1 MSEESDSE
9 EAITIMILGNSQ
21 VGKTSF
27 ILRFV
32 ENTFQSTYLS
42 TVGIDFK
49 VKNINLG
56 DKEYKLILYDTAG
69 QERYKSLAPNLI
81 KKACGIILVYDITNK
96 SSFDSI
102 PEIMEKVKEEK
113 GNNFPMVL
121 VGNKIDLEQRR
132 EIEKEKGELLA
143 EKNGID
149 FYEVSNKEG
158 INIQEAGLAIVH
170 KILEKRRKDSIVETE
185 RSSKVS
191 SLTYYSK
198 YSNFDNDSSGR
209 HYCCF

>member
-158 INIQEAGLAIVH
+158 INIQEAGLAIVY
-170 KILEKRRKDSIVETE
+170 KILEKRRNDSIAETG

-198 YSNFDNDSSGR
+198 YSNVDNDASGR
-209 HYCCF
+209 HRCCF

>member
-1 MSEESDSE
+1 MIEESDSE

-32 ENTFQSTYLS
+32 ENTFESTYLS

-198 YSNFDNDSSGR
+198 YGDVDNDSSGR
-209 HYCCF
+209 HRCCF

>member
-1 MSEESDSE
+1 
-9 EAITIMILGNSQ
+9 
-21 VGKTSF
+21 
-27 ILRFV
+27 
-32 ENTFQSTYLS
+32 
-42 TVGIDFK
+42 
-49 VKNINLG
+49 
-56 DKEYKLILYDTAG
+56 
-69 QERYKSLAPNLI
+69 
-81 KKACGIILVYDITNK
+81 
-96 SSFDSI
+96 
-102 PEIMEKVKEEK
+102 MEKVKEEK

-198 YSNFDNDSSGR
+198 YSNVDNDSSGR
-209 HYCCF
+209 HRCCF

>member
-1 MSEESDSE
+1 MIEESDSE

-81 KKACGIILVYDITNK
+81 KNACGIILVYDITNK

-121 VGNKIDLEQRR
+121 VGNKIDLEQRSISY
-132 EIEKEKGELLA
+132 EEGKAFA
-143 EKNGID
+143 EKNNLL
-149 FYEVSNKEG
+149 FCEC
-158 INIQEAGLAIVH
+158 
-170 KILEKRRKDSIVETE
+170 
-185 RSSKVS
+185 SSKNGKNIDMVFN
-191 SLTYYSK
+191 LIIK
-198 YSNFDNDSSGR
+198 DIINKKNFNDSKNISPTDSVKANCPKKLKRKNKVG
-209 HYCCF
+209 CC

>member
-209 HYCCF
+209 HHCCF

>member
-102 PEIMEKVKEEK
+102 PEIMEKLKEEK
-113 GNNFPMVL
+113 GNIFPMVL

-149 FYEVSNKEG
+149 FFEVSNKEG

-198 YSNFDNDSSGR
+198 YSNVDND
-209 HYCCF
+209 CFLWPL

>member
-1 MSEESDSE
+1 MSEECDSE

-69 QERYKSLAPNLI
+69 
-81 KKACGIILVYDITNK
+81 
-96 SSFDSI
+96 
-102 PEIMEKVKEEK
+102 
-113 GNNFPMVL
+113 
-121 VGNKIDLEQRR
+121 
-132 EIEKEKGELLA
+132 
-143 EKNGID
+143 
-149 FYEVSNKEG
+149 
-158 INIQEAGLAIVH
+158 
-170 KILEKRRKDSIVETE
+170 
-185 RSSKVS
+185 
-191 SLTYYSK
+191 
-198 YSNFDNDSSGR
+198 
-209 HYCCF
+209 

>member
-1 MSEESDSE
+1 MSEECDSE

-149 FYEVSNKEG
+149 FFEVSNKEG
-158 INIQEAGLAIVH
+158 INIQEAGLAIVY
-170 KILEKRRKDSIVETE
+170 KILEKRRNDSIAETG

-198 YSNFDNDSSGR
+198 YSNVVNDSSGR
-209 HYCCF
+209 HHCCF

>member
-1 MSEESDSE
+1 MIEESDSE
-9 EAITIMILGNSQ
+9 EAIAIMILGNSE

-49 VKNINLG
+49 VKNINL
-56 DKEYKLILYDTAG
+56 DNKEYKLILYDTAG

-81 KKACGIILVYDITNK
+81 KKAFGIILVYDITNK

-132 EIEKEKGELLA
+132 DIEKEKGELLA

-170 KILEKRRKDSIVETE
+170 KILEKRKNDSIIETSI
-185 RSSKVS
+185 SSKVS
-191 SLTYYSK
+191 NLTYYSK
-198 YSNFDNDSSGR
+198 YSNVDNDASSR
-209 HYCCF
+209 HRCCF

>member
-198 YSNFDNDSSGR
+198 YSNVDNDSSGR
-209 HYCCF
+209 HHCCF

>member
-113 GNNFPMVL
+113 GNNFPMLL
-121 VGNKIDLEQRR
+121 VGNKIDLKQRR

-209 HYCCF
+209 HHCCF